1 MAGTVS
7 VFGDSILRGVQP
19 DVGRRR
25 FYVNDNLGLGA
36 IAISHG
42 LSVQNFSKLGC
53 TITKAWHY
61 VQKMFGKIDADMV
74 LMNFGGNYCDFNWAQ
89 IATDPLTVHRPNT
102 ELDEFVGTYGMIVDH
117 VKAQRRLPVVSTLV
131 PVQKNKYI
139 DYICA
144 RDGLD
149 RKNVLL
155 WMDRNGIDLD
165 ELQTSYSDA
174 VHRISES
181 REIPLLDIRSA
192 FLSHRKSEDLMSEDG
207 IHPNTKGQKV
217 IRDCFEK
224 FIGDYLPF

>member
-1 MAGTVS
+1 MSGKVS

-19 DVGRRR
+19 DSGRR

-36 IAISHG
+36 IAHSHG

-61 VQKMFGKIDADMV
+61 VQKMFTRIDADMV
-74 LMNFGGNYCDFNWAQ
+74 LMNFGGNDCDFNWAQ
-89 IATDPLTVHRPNT
+89 IDRDPLSDHRPNT
-102 ELDEFVGTYGMIVDH
+102 ELDEFAGTYGRIVDH
-117 VKAQRRLPVVSTLV
+117 VKAQRRLPVLFTLV
-131 PVQKNKYI
+131 PGQKNKYI

-149 RKNVLL
+149 RENVNL

-165 ELQTSYSDA
+165 ALQASYSDA
-174 VHRISES
+174 VRNVAAS

-192 FLSHRKSEDLMSEDG
+192 FISQGREGDLLCDDG
-207 IHPNTKGQKV
+207 IHPNSKGQKV
-217 IRDCFEK
+217 IRDCFEN
-224 FIGDYLPF
+224 FMGDYLSF